1 LLGIGCT
8 RSNPVFFSE
17 KIKRS
22 KKGIYLNREEYMEL
36 QVSELEKDIIKE
48 ILNIG
53 LARAADSFASIS
65 KERVLLKVPSMEL
78 ISAAEVI
85 ETLQQFETTHQIIQS
100 DIKGDFN
107 GTTLMIFSAKHI
119 QRLTEVCLN
128 LNAPFATEIDD
139 MQESLLLEISNII
152 TGAFVTQLANI
163 LKANI
168 YGSPPHHPQQ
178 GQLAISLKHNFSSNP
193 FYQPIIFTVVTHFT
207 NFEEM
212 VELPLFLFFDT
223 ETFAKILEIIRSYNF
238 YEINQ

>member
-1 LLGIGCT
+1 
-8 RSNPVFFSE
+8 
-17 KIKRS
+17 
-22 KKGIYLNREEYMEL
+22 MEL
-36 QVSELEKDIIKE
+36 KVSELEKDIIKE

-65 KERVLLKVPSMEL
+65 RDRVLLKVPNMEL
-78 ISAAEVI
+78 ISAKEVM
-85 ETLQQFETTHQIIQS
+85 ETLEKFELTHQIIQS

-107 GTTLMIFSAKHI
+107 GTTLMIFSDIHVRK
-119 QRLTEVCLN
+119 LSEVCLN
-128 LNAPFATEIDD
+128 MKAPFPKELNE

-152 TGAFVTQLANI
+152 TGAFVTQLSNI

-168 YGSPPHHPQQ
+168 YGSPPLHPEK
-178 GQLAISLKHNFSSNP
+178 GNLAGSLKHIFDSHP

-223 ETFAKILEIIRSYNF
+223 ETFGKILEIIRSYNF
-238 YEINQ
+238 YELNN

>member
-1 LLGIGCT
+1 
-8 RSNPVFFSE
+8 
-17 KIKRS
+17 
-22 KKGIYLNREEYMEL
+22 MEL
-36 QVSELEKDIIKE
+36 QISDLEKDIIKE

-65 KERVLLKVPSMEL
+65 RDRVLLKVPSMEL
-78 ISAAEVI
+78 ISAAEVMGNL
-85 ETLQQFETTHQIIQS
+85 TKFEQTHEIIQS

-107 GTTLMIFSAKHI
+107 GTTLMVFSARHI
-119 QRLTEVCLN
+119 DKLTEVCLN
-128 LNAPFATEIDD
+128 MSSEYVNALNE

-152 TGAFVTQLANI
+152 TGAFVTQMANI

-168 YGSPPHHPQQ
+168 YGSPPMHPKK
-178 GQLAISLKHNFSSNP
+178 GFLGESLQHIFSNNP

-223 ETFAKILEIIRSYNF
+223 NTFVKILEIIRSYNF
-238 YEINQ
+238 YEQNI